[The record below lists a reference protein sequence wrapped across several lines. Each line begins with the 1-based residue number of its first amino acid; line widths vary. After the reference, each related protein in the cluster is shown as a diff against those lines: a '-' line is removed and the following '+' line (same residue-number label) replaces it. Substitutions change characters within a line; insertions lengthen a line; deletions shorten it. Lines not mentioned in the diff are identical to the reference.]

1 MPFDKSA
8 KSRANLSS
16 VWRVLRGPNN
26 DWPLA
31 VCDHRTIDH
40 RHDVIANDV
49 LHEDSVGENWLL
61 HKSSRHSWYYLSD
74 QRVEDLI
81 VFRNTDSKELRPSEF
96 VPAYM
101 PQRWFDAGPRS
112 ISRSVRQ
119 RCCGDSAT
127 TEHRGSCSGI
137 PLALLE
143 EYPRSVSKRGFC
155 QQLGRSRA
163 ECI

>member
-8 KSRANLSS
+8 KSRANLCS

-119 RCCGDSAT
+119 RWCGDSAT

-155 QQLGRSRA
+155 QQLGRSRV